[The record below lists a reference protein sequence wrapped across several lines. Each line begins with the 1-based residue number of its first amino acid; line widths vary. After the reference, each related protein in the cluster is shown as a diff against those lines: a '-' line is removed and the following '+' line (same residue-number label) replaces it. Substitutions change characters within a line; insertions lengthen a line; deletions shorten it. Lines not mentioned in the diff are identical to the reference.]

1 MIPTLDSDID
11 TSTDEDLLY
20 QILMGDFPRKILILA
35 DEIGLFELIGSTG
48 LSSQEVSSTLNISD
62 RAAKA
67 ILSVLQSNGFL
78 ELNNGTYF
86 LSPVSR
92 KYLLRESPYY
102 FGPFIESAR
111 KMEVNQISS
120 YEGMKNLILTG
131 EQKYPS
137 FDTFEQTPEYA
148 ATFTSR
154 MHTMSLAPSQWWVE
168 KMDLSGGLR
177 LLDIAGG
184 SGAHSISALQQWPD
198 LEAIVLDLEPVCKVT
213 REYFERY
220 GLADRGKTQV
230 YDLWEGEL
238 PPADAHFFG
247 NIFHDW
253 TYEQGRFLAQ
263 KSFDALEKG
272 GRIIIHEALYDDDKK
287 GPAAIANFNLGML
300 LSMEGQQYSGLE
312 FIDLL
317 TNIGYQ
323 DIEVIPT
330 NGFWSIVTGIKP

>member
-1 MIPTLDSDID
+1 MIPTLDPDID
-11 TSTDEDLLY
+11 ISTDESLLY
-20 QILMGDFPRKILILA
+20 QILMGNLPRNILILA
-35 DEIGLFELIGSTG
+35 DEIGLFELIGSQG
-48 LSSQEVSSTLNISD
+48 ISQPEIGSALNISD

-67 ILSVLQSNGFL
+67 VLSVLQSNGFL
-78 ELNNGTYF
+78 HLNDRTYF
-86 LSPVSR
+86 LSPVSK

-102 FGPFIESAR
+102 FGPFIESV
-111 KMEVNQISS
+111 KQIGVDQIGS
-120 YEGMKNLILTG
+120 YEGMKHLILTG

-137 FDTFEQTPEYA
+137 FDTFHQDPEYA
-148 ATFTSR
+148 AAFTSQ
-154 MHTMSLAPSQWWVE
+154 MHTISMAPSQWWVE
-168 KMDLSGGLR
+168 KIDLSGGLR

-198 LEAIVLDLEPVCKVT
+198 LEAIVLDMEPVCKVT

-230 YDLWEGEL
+230 YDLWESEL

-272 GRIIIHEALYDDDKK
+272 GRIIIHEGLYDDDKK
-287 GPAAIANFNLGML
+287 GPAGIANFNLGML

-312 FIDLL
+312 FINLL
-317 TNIGYQ
+317 TNIGFR